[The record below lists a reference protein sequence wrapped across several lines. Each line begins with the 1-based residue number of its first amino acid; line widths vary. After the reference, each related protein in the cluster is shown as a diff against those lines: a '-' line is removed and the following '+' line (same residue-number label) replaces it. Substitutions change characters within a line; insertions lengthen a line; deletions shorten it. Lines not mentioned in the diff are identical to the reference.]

1 MKYDR
6 HQDSPTS
13 NASPESSIAAQY
25 TPLFYKLLKHRGF
38 DVFVKKLMPNVI
50 LIILK

>member
-25 TPLFYKLLKHRGF
+25 TPLFYKSYSPIFPLDNKS
-38 DVFVKKLMPNVI
+38 PINSTQSPI
-50 LIILK
+50 

>member
-25 TPLFYKLLKHRGF
+25 TPLFYIPYSPIFPLDNKSPINSIQSPIWF
-38 DVFVKKLMPNVI
+38 
-50 LIILK
+50 